1 MFDQRTFHVERAD
14 PVAGGGDHVIAATD
28 EADAAVRVP
37 LDGVATQVVVADKG
51 LGRPAFVAGEPAHRR
66 LAAVDGQ
73 DAGLANAEFLVFV
86 IEDRNA
92 VARRGKTGGAH
103 VNRVFKAMVVAQ
115 HHAQLGLAVVVVDDH
130 AEVVGEPADHFR
142 VQRLAGAADDAQL
155 ALDRPG
161 ELIAA
166 GNQQTV
172 GRRGAREVGNPVLV
186 DHPAGTFEGER
197 AIVKGDWMPHRHGPG
212 DTVVNAVGPTRI
224 GQVPEVVFGA

>member
-1 MFDQRTFHVERAD
+1 MRRQTLAHVLAQLFGQLGGGAVLRAEHDERLDQFGALRIGLADHGGLDHGRVFDQRTFHVERAN

-37 LDGVATQVVVADKG
+37 LDGVATQVIVADKG

-66 LAAVDGQ
+66 LAAVDSQ
-73 DAGLANAEFLVFV
+73 DARLPNAEFLVLV
-86 IEDRNA
+86 IQHHNA

-103 VNRVFKAMVVAQ
+103 VNRVLQAVVVAQ

-161 ELIAA
+161 EFIAT
-166 GNQQTV
+166 GDQQAI
-172 GRRGAREVGNPVLV
+172 RRR
-186 DHPAGTFEGER
+186 
-197 AIVKGDWMPHRHGPG
+197 
-212 DTVVNAVGPTRI
+212 
-224 GQVPEVVFGA
+224 